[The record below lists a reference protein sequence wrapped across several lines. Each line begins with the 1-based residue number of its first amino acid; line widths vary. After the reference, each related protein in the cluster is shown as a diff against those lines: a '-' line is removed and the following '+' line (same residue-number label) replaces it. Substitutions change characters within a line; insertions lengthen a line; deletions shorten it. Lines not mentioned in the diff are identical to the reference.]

1 MLMLAFM
8 KGWTQLQQPQLTS
21 SQVSAN
27 TQEFS
32 LNQLVDD
39 DGCYFNCS
47 SQHDENK
54 ADLYAY
60 FFKTEDLLERHLIPY
75 LFSNIGYLTF
85 YIDCI
90 QVEKITLKIS

>member
-1 MLMLAFM
+1 MMMVAISIVLHSMM
-8 KGWTQLQQPQLTS
+8 RTKQT
-21 SQVSAN
+21 
-27 TQEFS
+27 
-32 LNQLVDD
+32 
-39 DGCYFNCS
+39 YMRI
-47 SQHDENK
+47 
-54 ADLYAY
+54 